1 MALNEFEWTERHT
14 QLLAMKGLT
23 GACTERGGEGRAKKN
38 MKTTEVISKHELRL
52 GVNLHLKQER

>member
-1 MALNEFEWTERHT
+1 MALNELEWTERHT
-14 QLLAMKGLT
+14 QLLTIKGLT

-38 MKTTEVISKHELRL
+38 TKTTEVISKHEQRL